1 MWDVQDSVP
10 DWDFCGVLS
19 PLDVSVCMVGTVLL
33 VVREVYGLFL
43 GWRLVMRGFYD
54 FLQFCKAG
62 TGLLPVNKSRQ
73 FP

>member
-1 MWDVQDSVP
+1 
-10 DWDFCGVLS
+10 
-19 PLDVSVCMVGTVLL
+19 MVGTVLL